1 MKLLYIN
8 QLLQR
13 YDSLR
18 TQYKEKLEEIQQLQ
32 IEVLAIIRDIE
43 NRNNIKDI
51 NFIEILN
58 FIETEL
64 FFLQQK
70 ALKKLIK
77 KGGALWE
84 ILKSPL
90 LYLTI

>member
-1 MKLLYIN
+1 MRMFYIN

-18 TQYKEKLEEIQQLQ
+18 TNYKEKLEEIEEFQ
-32 IEVLAIIRDIE
+32 IEVLAIIKDIE
-43 NRNNIKDI
+43 NRENPKDK

-58 FIETEL
+58 FIQTEL
-64 FFLQQK
+64 YVLQEK

-77 KGGALWE
+77 KGA
-84 ILKSPL
+84 
-90 LYLTI
+90 

>member
-1 MKLLYIN
+1 MFYIN

-13 YDSLR
+13 FDSLR
-18 TQYKEKLEEIQQLQ
+18 NNYKEKLEEIEELQ
-32 IEVLAIIRDIE
+32 IEVLAIIEDIE
-43 NRNNIKDI
+43 NRKNPKDI

-58 FIETEL
+58 FIQTEL

-77 KGGALWE
+77 KGGE
-84 ILKSPL
+84 
-90 LYLTI
+90 

>member
-1 MKLLYIN
+1 MKLLYIS

-18 TQYKEKLEEIQQLQ
+18 ANYREKLEEIEELQ
-32 IEVLAIIRDIE
+32 IEVLAIIEDIQ
-43 NRNNIKDI
+43 NRKNPKDI

-58 FIETEL
+58 FIQIEL

-70 ALKKLIK
+70 ALKKLLK
-77 KGGALWE
+77 KVGA
-84 ILKSPL
+84 
-90 LYLTI
+90 

>member
-1 MKLLYIN
+1 MFYIN

-18 TQYKEKLEEIQQLQ
+18 TNYKEKLEEIEELQ
-32 IEVLAIIRDIE
+32 IEVLAIIEDFE
-43 NRNNIKDI
+43 NRKNPKDV

-58 FIETEL
+58 FIQTEL

-77 KGGALWE
+77 KGGE
-84 ILKSPL
+84 
-90 LYLTI
+90 

>member
-1 MKLLYIN
+1 MFYIN

-18 TQYKEKLEEIQQLQ
+18 TNYKEKLEEIEEFQ
-32 IEVLAIIRDIE
+32 IELLAIIKNIE
-43 NRNNIKDI
+43 NRENPKDI

-58 FIETEL
+58 FIQTEL

-77 KGGALWE
+77 KGGE
-84 ILKSPL
+84 
-90 LYLTI
+90 

>member
-1 MKLLYIN
+1 MRMFYIN

-18 TQYKEKLEEIQQLQ
+18 TNYKKKLEEIEEFQ
-32 IEVLAIIRDIE
+32 IEVLAIIKDIE
-43 NRNNIKDI
+43 NRENPKDI

-58 FIETEL
+58 FIQTEL

-77 KGGALWE
+77 KGGE
-84 ILKSPL
+84 
-90 LYLTI
+90 

>member
-1 MKLLYIN
+1 MFYIN

-18 TQYKEKLEEIQQLQ
+18 ANYKEKLEEIEELQ
-32 IEVLAIIRDIE
+32 IEVLAIIEDFE
-43 NRNNIKDI
+43 NRKNPKDI

-58 FIETEL
+58 FIQTEL

-77 KGGALWE
+77 KGAA
-84 ILKSPL
+84 
-90 LYLTI
+90 

>member
-1 MKLLYIN
+1 MRMFYIN

-18 TQYKEKLEEIQQLQ
+18 TNYKEKLEEIGELQ
-32 IEVLAIIRDIE
+32 IEVLAIIKDIE
-43 NRNNIKDI
+43 NRNNINDI

-58 FIETEL
+58 FFQTEL
-64 FFLQQK
+64 YILQQK

-77 KGGALWE
+77 KGGL
-84 ILKSPL
+84 
-90 LYLTI
+90 

>member
-1 MKLLYIN
+1 MRMMYLN

-18 TQYKEKLEEIQQLQ
+18 TNYKEKLEEIKELQ
-32 IEVLAIIRDIE
+32 IEVLAIIKDFE
-43 NRNNIKDI
+43 NRKNIKDI

-58 FIETEL
+58 FIQTEL
-64 FFLQQK
+64 FLLKQK

-77 KGGALWE
+77 KGGA
-84 ILKSPL
+84 I
-90 LYLTI
+90 

>member
-1 MKLLYIN
+1 MRMLYIN

-18 TQYKEKLEEIQQLQ
+18 TNYKEKLEEIGELQ
-32 IEVLAIIRDIE
+32 IEVLAIIEDIE

-58 FIETEL
+58 FIQTEL
-64 FFLQQK
+64 FLLQQK

-77 KGGALWE
+77 KGGL
-84 ILKSPL
+84 
-90 LYLTI
+90 

>member
-1 MKLLYIN
+1 MRMFYISHL
-8 QLLQR
+8 QQR

-18 TQYKEKLEEIQQLQ
+18 TNYKEKLEEIKELQ
-32 IEVLAIIRDIE
+32 IELLTTIENIE
-43 NRNNIKDI
+43 NRENPKDK

-58 FIETEL
+58 FIQTEL

-77 KGGALWE
+77 KGAA
-84 ILKSPL
+84 
-90 LYLTI
+90 

>member
-1 MKLLYIN
+1 MFYIN

-18 TQYKEKLEEIQQLQ
+18 TNYKEKLEEIEEFQ
-32 IEVLAIIRDIE
+32 IELLAIIKDIE
-43 NRNNIKDI
+43 NRENPKDI

-58 FIETEL
+58 FIQTEL

-77 KGGALWE
+77 KGGE
-84 ILKSPL
+84 
-90 LYLTI
+90 